1 MTVSIIQGGALEV
14 LATLAPQSFQSA
26 ITSPPYWGLRDYG
39 TTPQAWPA
47 TTFSP
52 MPGLPPME
60 IEAWEGEL
68 GCEPT
73 PEAYVAHIVDIFR
86 GVYRVLRDDGTLWL
100 NIGDS
105 YASSWAVNRRSEIGN
120 GSMKDGS
127 RPFRPNRAVSG
138 IKEKDLCGIP
148 WRMAFALQ
156 ADGWFLR
163 QEIIWAKPNPM
174 PESATDRCT
183 KSHEQLFLL
192 SKQHKN
198 YVFDCGAI
206 EEPAVSAGRIAWNN
220 SGSVL
225 GAYGR
230 SREGLKVRKEVGEK
244 RRKRSVWHCPVSVLK
259 EAHFATF
266 PPALVEPCLLA
277 GTRPGDAVLDPFG
290 GSGTVGLVA
299 QTHGRDSTLI
309 ELNPEYAAIAD
320 RRLASI
326 QPQLQFA

>member
-1 MTVSIIQGGALEV
+1 
-14 LATLAPQSFQSA
+14 
-26 ITSPPYWGLRDYG
+26 
-39 TTPQAWPA
+39 
-47 TTFSP
+47 
-52 MPGLPPME
+52 ME

-73 PEAYVAHIVDIFR
+73 PEAYIAHIVDIFR
-86 GVYRVLRDDGTLWL
+86 GVHRVLRDDGTLWL

-174 PESATDRCT
+174 PEAMTDRCT

-192 SKQHKN
+192 SKKYRG

-206 EEPAVSAGRIAWNN
+206 EEPAVSD
-220 SGSVL
+220 
-225 GAYGR
+225 YGR
-230 SREGLKVRKEVGEK
+230 SRGLEEGK

-299 QTHGRDSTLI
+299 QTHGRDCTLI